1 MNSTKTGPK
10 LTHAADDAKPARM
23 GRKPLNVKEIKIRLT
38 EEQRARIEALVG
50 TYGIARW
57 IREAVDEKLERS
69 ENGHSRP
76 DGR

>member
-38 EEQRARIEALVG
+38 EEQRACIEALVG

-57 IREAVDEKLERS
+57 IREAVDEKLERDKKPS
-69 ENGHSRP
+69 VKP
-76 DGR
+76 